1 MMTIL
6 EPQSQIDESLHES
19 SGSSDARLVEAARRG
34 DQAAYGELVLRYE
47 QRLTRVIYRFVNN
60 METAEDLAQETFLKV
75 YDRLEQFDSSRR
87 FGPWLFRIGVNL
99 TLDYLRR
106 KKRRGRWSLFTDRW
120 KEKVP
125 DPPVADPRKT
135 LDLQQEVQKVLQMIP
150 ENYRTVLTLR
160 DLENFSTSEIAA
172 VLHRKEATIRW
183 RLAEARH
190 RFQYYWGKRHGTVL
204 PENFTPSESAESEK

>member
-1 MMTIL
+1 MKCIL
-6 EPQSQIDESLHES
+6 EPQSQIDESLHEPS
-19 SGSSDARLVEAARRG
+19 SSSDARLVEAARRN

-47 QRLTRVIYRFVNN
+47 QRLIRVIYRFVHN
-60 METAEDLAQETFLKV
+60 MEMAEDLAQETFLRV

-120 KEKVP
+120 KEKIP
-125 DPPVADPRKT
+125 DPSLADPRKT
-135 LDLQQEVQKVLQMIP
+135 LDLQQEVHKVLQMIP
-150 ENYRTVLTLR
+150 EKYRTVLTLR

-204 PENFTPSESAESEK
+204 PENFTPSESSESEQ